1 MALGVYAEKL
11 AAERELFTRLD
22 ISELE
27 ELARESEALVAKAM
41 AMVRANAV
49 TAGAARP
56 LARWSTVPSATAS
69 PPRSSRHR
77 RRRGVTRHRW
87 PALGRCCR
95 SSLRQVLTAPDN

>member
-41 AMVRANAV
+41 AMVQAHRVPLDGMLPGAPV
-49 TAGAARP
+49 GDESTAAPAATP
-56 LARWSTVPSATAS
+56 TDIEV
-69 PPRSSRHR
+69 
-77 RRRGVTRHRW
+77 GD
-87 PALGRCCR
+87 G
-95 SSLRQVLTAPDN
+95 D